1 MLLVIC
7 VVFEGL
13 IGVGDVCRVKLF
25 LSLNVSFLFGI
36 LGDVIVYSSLRW
48 QGDGCFIFFGTY
60 NYMNQGL
67 GELVFGLE
75 YFGIQCR

>member
-1 MLLVIC
+1 MLLVIR

-13 IGVGDVCRVKLF
+13 IGAGDVCRVKLF

-48 QGDGCFIFFGTY
+48 
-60 NYMNQGL
+60 
-67 GELVFGLE
+67 
-75 YFGIQCR
+75 